1 MFYYAKPKRNLVCQ
15 VELKEDVDSI
25 HFLEIFIERS
35 LLTLHCTSLAVESGE
50 VLQGEVLLALL
61 AQVEAVLVPCHNTV
75 TVTCHVSR
83 GHLT

>member
-1 MFYYAKPKRNLVCQ
+1 MFYYAKPGMSIW
-15 VELKEDVDSI
+15 ELKEDSI
-25 HFLEIFIERS
+25 HILEIFIERS
-35 LLTLHCTSLAVESGE
+35 LLTLHCISLAVESGE
-50 VLQGEVLLALL
+50 VLQGEVLLAVL